1 MMPLFARIG
10 GHGPADDVWS
20 RPGVAF
26 KRHGLTL
33 ELIRHDTEQAAARA
47 LQSGIEVTLN
57 PRSMVARY
65 VKVLHDQ
72 IRRQPV
78 GFPVNGDECL
88 ELHLTGKPVGFPV
101 NGDDFSTAGEADR
114 ARKRLDYDRRRREA
128 RAEEKRID
136 NYLMTPP
143 SEELDR

>member
-1 MMPLFARIG
+1 MSLRAWTVVG

-47 LQSGIEVTLN
+47 LQPGIEVTLN

-78 GFPVNGDECL
+78 GFPVNGD
-88 ELHLTGKPVGFPV
+88 
-101 NGDDFSTAGEADR
+101 DFSTAGEADR
-114 ARKRLDYDRRRREA
+114 ARKRLDYDRRRREV

>member
-1 MMPLFARIG
+1 MMPLSARIG

-47 LQSGIEVTLN
+47 LQAGIEVTLN
-57 PRSMVARY
+57 PRSLVARY

-78 GFPVNGDECL
+78 GFPVNGD
-88 ELHLTGKPVGFPV
+88 
-101 NGDDFSTAGEADR
+101 DFSTTGEANR

>member
-1 MMPLFARIG
+1 MSPLFARIG

-47 LQSGIEVTLN
+47 LQPGIEVTLN

-78 GFPVNGDECL
+78 GFPVNGDERL
-88 ELHLTGKPVGFPV
+88 ELNLTGKPEPLHKVTYQYW
-101 NGDDFSTAGEADR
+101 NGTDR
-114 ARKRLDYDRRRREA
+114 TVATCTGCGWFDRWDGNDGSAQQSGSAHEMRSNR
-128 RAEEKRID
+128 
-136 NYLMTPP
+136 
-143 SEELDR
+143 